1 MPRKWEI
8 IRHQKHAVT
17 GILSEMSLE
26 GRERLITD
34 DTWSRTGIEK
44 AIDVYRRSNQLVS
57 RSTLRR
63 WVLHYLLY
71 GETAEETR

>member
-1 MPRKWEI
+1 MPRKWDI

-44 AIDVYRRSNQLVS
+44 AIDVYR
-57 RSTLRR
+57 
-63 WVLHYLLY
+63 
-71 GETAEETR
+71 